1 MLNINTPQKPS
12 QHVITRASG
21 LRAKKYDVGEHTI
34 SFRVGPIGGRFED
47 LVVFDVNREAATCSR
62 LKDGSRCEANA
73 NGRLCVHF
81 WAAATEVEAIA
92 NQIAA

>member
-1 MLNINTPQKPS
+1 MLNLNTPQKPS

-21 LRAKKYDVGEHTI
+21 LRAKKYDVGERTI

-47 LVVFDVNREAATCSR
+47 LVVFDVNRETATCSR

-73 NGRLCVHF
+73 NGRWCCHVWRAVQELQVIADQV
-81 WAAATEVEAIA
+81 AA
-92 NQIAA
+92 